1 MSASHQDPIELSPAE
16 IGDRLSA
23 VRLLPAADEEMAAS
37 LRRYG
42 QLSPLVGFR
51 DGDRGL
57 EIIDGFRRQRAS
69 AAQGWPSRILV
80 QVLEVD
86 EPRALAA
93 LFCLHRAG
101 KGLCELEEAWVV
113 RALVREHGLLQAEV
127 AALLR
132 RHQSWVSRRLLLV
145 EALAPEVQMDV
156 RLGLFSA
163 TAAREVARLPRGI
176 QQTIAQVI
184 ARQGMSTRAS
194 AKLVA
199 AAERLG
205 AATAEDVERLCQSAQ
220 AQAPA
225 RSGPRSDAQ
234 AYTADLA
241 LLEGVAARLH
251 TRLCDKPPAHLAA
264 PHDQQIAVQLRA
276 AAAVL
281 RGLLDLMTKALEGP

>member
-1 MSASHQDPIELSPAE
+1 MSASRQDPIELSPAE

-23 VRLLPAADEEMAAS
+23 VRLLPATDDEMAAS

-42 QLSPLVGFR
+42 QLSPLVAFR

-69 AAQGWPSRILV
+69 AGQGWPSRISV
-80 QVLEVD
+80 RVLDVD

-93 LFCLHRAG
+93 LFSLHRVG
-101 KGLCELEEAWVV
+101 TGLCELEEAWVV
-113 RALVREHGLLQAEV
+113 RALVREHGLMQAEV

-156 RLGLFSA
+156 RLGLVSA

-176 QQTIAQVI
+176 QQTIARVI

-194 AKLVA
+194 ARLVA
-199 AAERLG
+199 AAERVQP
-205 AATAEDVERLCQSAQ
+205 ATAEEVERLCQSAQ

-225 RSGPRSDAQ
+225 RSEPRSDAQ

-241 LLEGVAARLH
+241 LLERVAARLSA
-251 TRLCDKPPAHLAA
+251 RLCDRPPARLAA
-264 PHDQQIAVQLRA
+264 PHDQHIASEIRA
-276 AAAVL
+276 AVPVL
-281 RGLLDLMTKALEGP
+281 RGLLDSMTRTLEGP